1 MFAPS
6 EKTVA
11 IVREWLVSS
20 GISAER
26 ITHSD
31 NQGWLAFDATT
42 EEAEALLH
50 AEYHE
55 YEHARTG
62 NVVAACDAYVQHLF
76 LFSDHI
82 ARDSFPNPFYTWKTV
97 YWRGKTA
104 NLAYDKSR
112 FVNSNAD
119 ISPLVIMYQ
128 NIFRIMLTISLRA

>member
-42 EEAEALLH
+42 EETEALLH

-55 YEHARTG
+55 YEHAPTG
-62 NVVAACDAYVQHLF
+62 NVAAACDVYVQHLF
-76 LFSDHI
+76 
-82 ARDSFPNPFYTWKTV
+82 PF
-97 YWRGKTA
+97 
-104 NLAYDKSR
+104 
-112 FVNSNAD
+112 F
-119 ISPLVIMYQ
+119 
-128 NIFRIMLTISLRA
+128 LTICEGFVSQSFLYVENSLLERENREPCL